1 MSKPRS
7 RFEITLTILSAIRD
21 GVDKPTRI
29 MYAANMSW
37 KPTQRMLSH
46 LVEQGLI
53 LEVLN
58 TKGRQSRRLY
68 TITDKGEKVLDY
80 FDRSKEFL
88 PLEELYVGD

>member
-1 MSKPRS
+1 M
-7 RFEITLTILSAIRD
+7 D

-37 KPTQRMLSH
+37 KPTQRILSH

-68 TITDKGEKVLDY
+68 QITEKGEKVLDY
-80 FDRSKEFL
+80 FERANDIM
-88 PLEELYVGD
+88 PLEDIYA

>member
-1 MSKPRS
+1 MSKRRS
-7 RFEITLTILSAIRD
+7 KLETILTILSAIMD

-37 KPTQRMLSH
+37 KPTQRILSH

-58 TKGRQSRRLY
+58 TKGRQSKRLY
-68 TITDKGEKVLDY
+68 QITEKGESMLDY
-80 FDRSKEFL
+80 FERANDIM
-88 PLEELYVGD
+88 PLEDIYA

>member
-1 MSKPRS
+1 MSKRRS
-7 RFEITLTILSAIRD
+7 KLEAILTILSAIMD

-37 KPTQRMLSH
+37 KQTQRILSH

-53 LEVLN
+53 VEVPS

-68 TITDKGEKVLDY
+68 KITEKGEKVLDY
-80 FDRSKEFL
+80 FERANDIM
-88 PLEELYVGD
+88 PLEDIYA

>member
-1 MSKPRS
+1 M
-7 RFEITLTILSAIRD
+7 D

-37 KPTQRMLSH
+37 RPTQRMLSH

-58 TKGRQSRRLY
+58 TKGKQSRRRY
-68 TITDKGEKVLDY
+68 HITEKGEKVLDY
-80 FDRSKEFL
+80 FDRSN
-88 PLEELYVGD
+88 ELLSLVDLFPGD

>member
-1 MSKPRS
+1 MSKRRS
-7 RFEITLTILSAIRD
+7 KLEATLTILSAIMD

-37 KPTQRMLSH
+37 KPTQRILSH

-68 TITDKGEKVLDY
+68 QITEKGEKVLDY
-80 FDRSKEFL
+80 FERANDIM
-88 PLEELYVGD
+88 PLEDIYA